1 MNLLIVSHTPH
12 YRRDKELVGWGATVR
27 EIDQLGEIFDRVVHV
42 APLLNEKA
50 PASAVPYTSRRVRMK
65 PVRAAGGSGVR
76 NKLSILTAIP
86 GYLHAMLSELRKA
99 DVVHVRCPANISLI
113 ALMLLS
119 LLPYPRKR
127 WIKYAGNWKPE
138 GREAFSYRFQR
149 WWLRTGFHR
158 GVVTVNGEWPNQPS
172 FVHTFLN
179 PCLNHEE
186 LLDGR
191 RLNGARELETPV
203 RLMFA
208 GQLETTKG
216 VGRTLM
222 ILARLKGL
230 GVDATLDLV
239 GDGKEKPKFEQLACS
254 LGVKQQ
260 VRFLGWQP
268 RSSMGHL
275 YSCAHFILLPSNS
288 EGWPK
293 VLSEAMAFGVVPL
306 ASNVSSIPQYL
317 DRFESGKSLDPKN
330 TASFADAI
338 ESYLEHPEQWKR
350 ESENGQRAAELFG
363 YDNYL
368 KAVQKLLRLP
378 AANRAVSQ
386 ARSEV
391 FQPNR
396 VA

>member
-12 YRRDKELVGWGATVR
+12 YLRDGELVGWGATVR
-27 EIDQLGEIFDRVVHV
+27 EIDQLGEIFDSVVHL
-42 APLLNEKA
+42 APLQVEKA
-50 PASAVPYTSRRVRMK
+50 PASAVPYASRRVRMR
-65 PVRAAGGSGVR
+65 PVRAAGGVR
-76 NKLSILTAIP
+76 FRDKLSILIAIP
-86 GYLHAMLSELRKA
+86 SYLQAMLAELRKA

-113 ALMLLS
+113 ALFLLS

-138 GREAFSYRFQR
+138 GSEALSYRFQR
-149 WWLRTGFHR
+149 WLLRRRWHR
-158 GVVTVNGEWPNQPS
+158 GVVTVNGEWPDQPS

-179 PCLNHEE
+179 PCLNHDE
-186 LLDGR
+186 LLEGR
-191 RLNGARELETPV
+191 QLGIARQLGTPV
-203 RLMFA
+203 RLIFA

-216 VGRTLM
+216 VGRILM
-222 ILARLKGL
+222 IIARLNEL

-239 GDGKEKPKFEQLACS
+239 GDGKERSKFEQLACS
-254 LGVKQQ
+254 LGIESQ

-268 RSSMGHL
+268 RSAMGQL
-275 YSCAHFILLPSNS
+275 YSRAHFILLPSNS

-317 DRFESGKSLDPKN
+317 ERFDCGKSLDPEN
-330 TASFADAI
+330 ITSFADAI
-338 ESYLEHPEQWKR
+338 GSYLKHPEEWKR

-378 AANRAVSQ
+378 SEIRPVSQ